1 MMMETKKRYAKIFT
15 SMFML
20 SAFTIGGGYV
30 IVPLMKERF
39 VEKLKWMDEE
49 EMLDI
54 IAISQSAPG
63 AIAINSAILVGY
75 RLQGG
80 LGALLSVL
88 GAILPPMFIMAI
100 IASFYEVLKAN
111 SLVSSALL
119 GMQAGVAAV
128 IVDAVLSFAKTSCK
142 EDKVLKLGL
151 IFLIFVAASFFKIN
165 ILILLLASIGL
176 GILTSVIGL
185 KSKKGGMN

>member
-1 MMMETKKRYAKIFT
+1 MDKKYSKIFS

-20 SAFTIGGGYV
+20 SALTIGGGYV

-39 VEKLKWMDEE
+39 VEKLGWMDEE

-63 AIAINSAILVGY
+63 AIAVNSAILVGY
-75 RLQGG
+75 RLGG
-80 LGALLSVL
+80 AAGALFSVL
-88 GAILPPMFIMAI
+88 GAILPPMCMMAL
-100 IASFYEVLKAN
+100 IASFYELLKSS

-128 IVDAVLSFAKTSCK
+128 IMDAVLSFAKSSCK
-142 EDKVLKLGL
+142 EDRILKFGL
-151 IFLIFVAASFFKIN
+151 IFTIFIAAFFFKIN
-165 ILILLLASIGL
+165 ILILLLSSIAL
-176 GILTSVIGL
+176 GILTSVLGL
-185 KSKKGGMN
+185 KTKKGREE